1 MRKHTIIIALV
12 FAATCANAQE
22 THLDNITQL
31 TFGGDN
37 AEAYFSPDGKWLS
50 FQSNNKAWGLGCDQI
65 FVMNIDSAA
74 NNPAYKPRMIS
85 TGRGRTTCAYFMPD
99 GKHVLYASTHEAHT
113 DCPPEPAPRADRK
126 YLWSIYPEYDIYVAD
141 MSGAIVNKL
150 TNSPGYDAEGT
161 VSPDGKKIVFTSD
174 RSGDLELW
182 TMDIDGTNQQQ
193 VTTELGYDGGA
204 FFSSDS
210 KKLIFRSSRPKTDSA
225 ISEYKTLLAQG
236 LVAPTEMELYTCNVD
251 GSELQQI
258 THLGKANWAPYFYPS
273 GNKVVFASN
282 HASKRGYDFQLYSVN
297 TDGSGLEAIT
307 TESIFN
313 AFAIFS
319 PDGKR
324 LAFSSN
330 RNNNGTHDTN
340 VFIANWK

>member
-126 YLWSIYPEYDIYVAD
+126 ASPTAPDAPRRAARKYD
-141 MSGAIVNKL
+141 
-150 TNSPGYDAEGT
+150 
-161 VSPDGKKIVFTSD
+161 
-174 RSGDLELW
+174 
-182 TMDIDGTNQQQ
+182 
-193 VTTELGYDGGA
+193 
-204 FFSSDS
+204 
-210 KKLIFRSSRPKTDSA
+210 
-225 ISEYKTLLAQG
+225 TL
-236 LVAPTEMELYTCNVD
+236 
-251 GSELQQI
+251 
-258 THLGKANWAPYFYPS
+258 
-273 GNKVVFASN
+273 
-282 HASKRGYDFQLYSVN
+282 
-297 TDGSGLEAIT
+297 
-307 TESIFN
+307 
-313 AFAIFS
+313 AFAHFAVAVEIVS
-319 PDGKR
+319 
-324 LAFSSN
+324 
-330 RNNNGTHDTN
+330 
-340 VFIANWK
+340 